1 MSWLLH
7 FKFGQICKF
16 SALNCEL
23 QLCSREKREN
33 QILNNDI
40 DWLSAS
46 HPDIRADTAECHT
59 TAPQQSA
66 AMLLAGGDP
75 G

>member
-1 MSWLLH
+1 M
-7 FKFGQICKF
+7 
-16 SALNCEL
+16 
-23 QLCSREKREN
+23 
-33 QILNNDI
+33 LNNDI